1 VKKEM
6 KAQKKAE
13 GGPKWSL
20 LSGSKTQSSMGK
32 DGGRVHED
40 SEYRGS
46 YSQLSDSVPL
56 VDRPQKPYDPPRY
69 EQ

>member
-1 VKKEM
+1 M

-13 GGPKWSL
+13 SGSKWSL
-20 LSGSKTQSSMGK
+20 LSGSHAKAPLSK
-32 DGGRVHED
+32 DGGRVYDEEL
-40 SEYRGS
+40 EYRGS

-56 VDRPQKPYDPPRY
+56 VDRPPKPYDPPRY